1 MALVKQREDVIA
13 KCGGERPHDGRM
25 WKTEVESVVEPLYL
39 QNEPSHDFVWFY
51 LMESTK
57 SDDYY

>member
-1 MALVKQREDVIA
+1 MAFVKQREDMIA
-13 KCGGERPHDGRM
+13 KSGGERPHDGRI

-39 QNEPSHDFVWFY
+39 QNEPSHDFVWLY